1 MMLSTG
7 ERITGYPSLDGFTA
21 GNGEHGGGWGLELLR
36 GIRSCLTCGRRST
49 SRQVQPRILV
59 MEMTSLADA
68 KARLSELV
76 ATVAGTWERVVITK
90 NGRPVAVLMSV
101 EDLEALVETLEVLSD
116 PEAMSAIR
124 ASEQPDAEWTT
135 GEEMAAIMAKR
146 SDKGAA

>member
-1 MMLSTG
+1 VIRRCSSTQ
-7 ERITGYPSLDGFTA
+7 A
-21 GNGEHGGGWGLELLR
+21 WR
-36 GIRSCLTCGRRST
+36 GKVPGRST
-49 SRQVQPRILV
+49 QSISLSRILV

-116 PEAMSAIR
+116 PEAMTAIR

-135 GEEMAAIMAKR
+135 GEEMASIMAKR
-146 SDKGAA
+146 SGRGAA

>member
-1 MMLSTG
+1 
-7 ERITGYPSLDGFTA
+7 
-21 GNGEHGGGWGLELLR
+21 
-36 GIRSCLTCGRRST
+36 
-49 SRQVQPRILV
+49 

-76 ATVAGTWERVVITK
+76 AMVAGTWERVVITK
-90 NGRPVAVLMSV
+90 NGRPAAVLMSV

-116 PEAMSAIR
+116 PEAMAVIR

-146 SDKGAA
+146 SGKGAA